1 MMMNQVNGMEQKI
14 HSMTMKKAA
23 DFLGVTYTVMRSYVK
38 TGMVKYY
45 KPKGNYF
52 FNKEDLKEFQK
63 GDIQM
68 PVIDPLN

>member
-1 MMMNQVNGMEQKI
+1 MEQNI
-14 HSMTMKKAA
+14 YNMTMREAA

-52 FNKEDLKEFQK
+52 FDKDDLKEFQK
-63 GDIQM
+63 GNIQM
-68 PVIDPLN
+68 PEIDSAN